1 MGEII
6 MHPCLKA
13 ALAGTAAF
21 SAALAAADAAV
32 LVTNKAGFLSTT
44 GATSATGP
52 IPIVAGGLTSYTVGS
67 TTFSA
72 ENPSTLN
79 FTQDWTNRIAGN
91 QFAVN
96 GDEDINADFG
106 GDVFS
111 FGFDFVEPEN
121 DPLVNAPFVD
131 STFEISLCDGGSCFD
146 SVQFNAPNDAAAFIG
161 VISSLAFDSV
171 IIRELVGGVENEFFG
186 EFYTSTEPVS
196 DVPLPA
202 AAPLFL
208 AGLTGAGFA
217 FRRKRGN

>member
-1 MGEII
+1 MFSQ
-6 MHPCLKA
+6 LKA
-13 ALAGTAAF
+13 ACVAGAVVISIAF
-21 SAALAAADAAV
+21 SGAEAAL
-32 LVTNKAGFLSTT
+32 LVTDKADFLSTT

-72 ENPSTLN
+72 ESPSTLN
-79 FTQDWTNRIAGN
+79 FTQDWTARIAGN

-111 FGFDFVEPEN
+111 VGFDFVEPEN

-131 STFEISLCDGGSCFD
+131 STFEISLCDDGSCFD
-146 SVQFNAPNDAAAFIG
+146 SVQFNAPNDVAAFIG
-161 VISSLAFDSV
+161 VISSVAFDSI
-171 IIRELVGGVENEFFG
+171 IIRELVGGIENEFFG
-186 EFYTSTEPVS
+186 EFYTSAEPVA

-208 AGLTGAGFA
+208 AGLAGAGFA
-217 FRRKRGN
+217 SRRRRKS